1 MKRITILLFV
11 TFLSLNAVSQ
21 ERIYSNEKDKE
32 IFQKYIK
39 EVGAGKYQ
47 SFNDLI
53 IATAKF
59 FLETPYVGHTLEIEP
74 EGLVV
79 NLRELDC
86 TTFVETVLA
95 LSRTVRDGNA
105 TFENFMGNLKNI
117 RYRNGVINDYSD
129 RLHYTTD
136 WIFENERK
144 GLVKNITKDASGKD
158 LDLNLYIMSSNP
170 DRYKQLKGKE
180 VLTSKIKEIEKRAT
194 ARKNWF
200 IPNTEIE
207 KNGSAYKSGDIV
219 AFVTTIKGID
229 ISHVA
234 FIYKENGRL
243 TFIHASSSEKRVVIE
258 KHTLEEYAQ
267 NSKTNIGIMVARPL

>member
-11 TFLSLNAVSQ
+11 TFLSLSAMSQ

-32 IFQKYIK
+32 IFQKYIN
-39 EVGAGKYQ
+39 EVGNCKYQ
-47 SFNDLI
+47 SFSDLI
-53 IATAKF
+53 VATAKF

-105 TFENFMGNLKNI
+105 SFEKFMGNLKKI
-117 RYRNGVINDYSD
+117 RYREGVINDYSD

-144 GLVKNITKDASGKD
+144 GLVKNITKYASGKD

-170 DRYKQLKGKE
+170 DRYNQLKGKE
-180 VLTSKIKEIEKRAT
+180 ELTSKIKEIEKRAT
-194 ARKNWF
+194 ARKKCF
-200 IPNTEIE
+200 IPNT
-207 KNGSAYKSGDIV
+207 
-219 AFVTTIKGID
+219 
-229 ISHVA
+229 
-234 FIYKENGRL
+234 
-243 TFIHASSSEKRVVIE
+243 
-258 KHTLEEYAQ
+258 
-267 NSKTNIGIMVARPL
+267 

>member
-1 MKRITILLFV
+1 MNRITILLFV
-11 TFLSLNAVSQ
+11 TFLSLNAMSQ

-32 IFQKYIK
+32 IYQKYIK
-39 EVGAGKYQ
+39 EVGIGKYQ

-53 IATAKF
+53 VATAKF
-59 FLETPYVGHTLEIEP
+59 FLETPYVGHTLEIVP

-95 LSRTVRDGNA
+95 LSETVRNGSQD
-105 TFENFMGNLKNI
+105 FEKFMANLKKI
-117 RYRNGVINDYSD
+117 RYREGVINDYAD

-144 GLVKNITKDASGKD
+144 GLVKNITKDVSGKD
-158 LDLNLYIMSSNP
+158 LDVNLYIMSSTP
-170 DRYKQLKGKE
+170 ERYKQLKDNP
-180 VLTSKIKEIEKRAT
+180 VLTAKIKEIEKRAT
-194 ARKNWF
+194 ARKNWY

-207 KNGSAYKSGDIV
+207 KNGSKLNSGDIV

-243 TFIHASSSEKRVVIE
+243 TFIHASSAEKRVVIE
-258 KHTLEEYAQ
+258 KHTLEEYALK
-267 NSKTNIGIMVARPL
+267 SKTNIGIMVARPL